1 VFVARL
7 EILVLA
13 KKLFIK
19 MKNNELNFI
28 INVIDWVHIIQALSS
43 GGIDERCNIS
53 FGMDG

>member
-1 VFVARL
+1 VARL